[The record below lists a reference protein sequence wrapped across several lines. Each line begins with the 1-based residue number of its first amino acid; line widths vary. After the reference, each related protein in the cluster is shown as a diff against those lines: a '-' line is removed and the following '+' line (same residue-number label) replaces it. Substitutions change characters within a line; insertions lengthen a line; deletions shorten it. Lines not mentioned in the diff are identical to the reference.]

1 LSKPDF
7 RSFPNVLL
15 GPGTRVADFCVLGEP
30 AKGRQPGQD
39 PLVIGPDGRIRSHT
53 IIYAATRIG
62 ARLQTGHGVLIRE
75 LTEIGDDCS
84 IGSGSVVEFAV
95 VIGNRVRLH
104 SQCFVPE
111 YSVLEDDCWLG
122 PRVVLTNARF
132 PKSRGAKH
140 NLEGVRICRFAK
152 IGANATLLPGVVIG
166 EGALVGAGAV
176 VTRDVPPDT
185 VVVGNPARP
194 QGRVSELEDEG
205 GLVYADASRA
215 ATEVGYAYTAR

>member
-1 LSKPDF
+1 M
-7 RSFPNVLL
+7 
-15 GPGTRVADFCVLGEP
+15 LGEP
-30 AKGRQPGQD
+30 AKGRGPGQD
-39 PLVIGPDGRIRSHT
+39 RLIIGPHGVIRSHT
-53 IIYAATRIG
+53 IIYAGTRIG
-62 ARLQTGHGVLIRE
+62 ARLQTGHSVLIRE
-75 LTEIGDDCS
+75 NTRIGDDCS
-84 IGSGSVVEFAV
+84 IGSGSVVEFKV
-95 VIGNRVRLH
+95 VMGNRVRLH

-132 PKSRGAKH
+132 PASRRAKH
-140 NLEGVRICRFAK
+140 TLEGVRICRFAR

-194 QGRVSELEDEG
+194 SGRVSELEDEG
-205 GLVYADASRA
+205 GLVYADASG
-215 ATEVGYAYTAR
+215 ATIEAGYAHTAR

>member
-1 LSKPDF
+1 MSKPDF
-7 RSFPNVLL
+7 RSFPDVLI
-15 GPGTRVADFCVLGEP
+15 GAGTRVQDFCVLGEP
-30 AKGRQPGQD
+30 AKGRGPGQD
-39 PLVIGPDGRIRSHT
+39 RLIIGPHGVIRSHT
-53 IIYAATRIG
+53 IIYAGTRIG
-62 ARLQTGHGVLIRE
+62 ARLQTGHSVLIRE
-75 LTEIGDDCS
+75 NTRIGDDCS
-84 IGSGSVVEFAV
+84 IGSGSVVEFKV
-95 VIGNRVRLH
+95 VMGNRVRLH

-132 PKSRGAKH
+132 PASRRAKH
-140 NLEGVRICRFAK
+140 TLEGVRICRFAR

-194 QGRVSELEDEG
+194 SGRVSELEDEG
-205 GLVYADASRA
+205 GLVYADASG
-215 ATEVGYAYTAR
+215 ATIEAGYAHTAR